1 MNERLKKAVG
11 EFDKGNI
18 RHFIDYF
25 DDEYE
30 YHTSASL
37 LSRWWGDVTSDGY
50 LINEA
55 YFHSLDDPHDTYVT
69 SDGEFSPNEAFS
81 HTLDDPH
88 VTYMIVFRDEEV
100 IHLHH
105 LCPENA
111 IVNILLHESDNV
123 LNLLD
128 DPLYY

>member
-1 MNERLKKAVG
+1 MNERLKKVVR
-11 EFDKGNI
+11 EIEKGNI
-18 RHFIDYF
+18 RHFIKYF
-25 DDEYE
+25 DDDLL

-37 LSRWWGDVTSDGY
+37 LSRWWGDVTSDGDF
-50 LINEA
+50 LIEA
-55 YFHSLDDPHDTYVT
+55 YFY
-69 SDGEFSPNEAFS
+69 
-81 HTLDDPH
+81 TLDDPH